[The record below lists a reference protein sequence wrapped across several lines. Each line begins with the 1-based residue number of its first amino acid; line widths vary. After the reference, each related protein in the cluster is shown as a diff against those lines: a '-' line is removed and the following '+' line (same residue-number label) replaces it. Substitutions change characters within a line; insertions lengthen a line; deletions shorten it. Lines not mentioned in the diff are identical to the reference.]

1 MRTEQAREIFRL
13 ENYTFQYPEA
23 SQPAL
28 RGIDL
33 TLYEG
38 EFVCLCGESGSGK
51 TTLLRQLKPSL
62 APFGQQSGEVFYLDG
77 ALTKLPREREC
88 GEIGFVGQHPENQLV
103 TERVWQELAF
113 GLENLGMEPA
123 EMRLRVGEL
132 ASFFDLGSLFHQ
144 RVDQL
149 SGGQRQLLNLAAVL
163 VMQPQVLLLDEPTSR
178 LDPLAAA
185 DFLHMLERLN
195 RELGITIFIS
205 EQRLEDLLPLADRLV
220 VLDQGR
226 IFCDAP
232 PERAAAELCR
242 QKHPLL
248 AALPAATRIAHLAQ
262 ENRELESMPLSV
274 RAGRAWLRL
283 HAHAASPIYEPE
295 PSAPPSPVLEAQSL
309 CFRYQK
315 QGPDILR
322 DFNYCVRQ
330 GKINCLL
337 GANGAGKS
345 TALAVMA
352 GLLRPL
358 RGRVQATAGQR
369 LALLPQNPQSLFRAK
384 TVAQELVAAPT
395 ESRRKVIAFCGLETL
410 LASHPY
416 DLSGGE
422 QQRLALAKLL
432 LLEPQILLLDEP
444 TKGLDAAFKKQLGQL
459 LRQLCAA
466 GKTVLLASHDIEFC
480 AAYADVCALLFDGAC
495 SAGAAPRAFF
505 SQHFFYTTAANRIA
519 REYCPQAILCE
530 EVAQLCR

>member
-1 MRTEQAREIFRL
+1 MRTEQGRQIFRL

-62 APFGQQSGEVFYLDG
+62 APHGQRSGAIFYLDE
-77 ALTKLPREREC
+77 ALVKLSRAREC

-132 ASFFDLGSLFHQ
+132 ASFFGLGPLFQ
-144 RVDQL
+144 QPVDQL
-149 SGGQRQLLNLAAVL
+149 SGGQKQLLNLAAVL
-163 VMQPQVLLLDEPTSR
+163 VMQPRVLLLDEPTSR
-178 LDPLAAA
+178 LDPLAAS
-185 DFLHMLERLN
+185 DFLQMLERLN

-205 EQRLEDLLPLADRLV
+205 EQRLEDVLPLADRLV
-220 VLDQGR
+220 VLEQGR
-226 IFCDAP
+226 VFCEAP
-232 PERAAAELCR
+232 PKQAAAELCR
-242 QKHPLL
+242 QGRPLL
-248 AALPAATRIAHLAQ
+248 AALPAATRIAHLSQANG
-262 ENRELESMPLSV
+262 EGEPLPLSV
-274 RAGRAWLRL
+274 REGRAWLA
-283 HAHAASPIYEPE
+283 AHAQDGAVISQPK
-295 PSAPPSPVLEAQSL
+295 PSVSHPPVLEARSL

-315 QGPDILR
+315 QGPDILH
-322 DFNYCVRQ
+322 DFNYVVQQ

-345 TALAVMA
+345 TALAVLA
-352 GLLRPL
+352 GILRPL
-358 RGRVQATAGQR
+358 RGRVQKADQR
-369 LALLPQNPQSLFRAK
+369 LALLPQNPQSLFLAK
-384 TVAQELVAAPT
+384 TVAQELAAGSE
-395 ESRRKVIAFCGLETL
+395 ESRQKAIAFCRLETL

-432 LLEPQILLLDEP
+432 LLDPQILLLDEP
-444 TKGLDAAFKKQLGQL
+444 TKGLDAAFKKRLGQL
-459 LRQLCAA
+459 LRQLCAE
-466 GKTVLLASHDIEFC
+466 GKTILLASHDIEFC
-480 AAYADVCALLFDGAC
+480 AAYADACALLFDGSC
-495 SAGAAPRAFF
+495 SASAAPRAFF

-519 REYCPQAILCE
+519 RAYCPQAILCE